1 MMKWIADNW
10 KVIAT
15 AALILFVVALAKL
28 AGYYHGKYITA
39 ESLAAER
46 KQTID
51 DMTVRQRAVAALDEK
66 YTKELAS
73 AQATIDHL
81 QRDVASGKR
90 RLQLNATCTKQ
101 SATSTG
107 VDDAASPG
115 LTDSAERDYFTLRSR
130 IEFAGKQIAGLQQY
144 IKEQCQ

>member
-1 MMKWIADNW
+1 MKWIADNW

-28 AGYYHGKYITA
+28 ASYYHGKYITA

-51 DMTVRQRAVAALDEK
+51 DMTMRQRAVTALDEK

-73 AQATIDHL
+73 AQATIDQL

-115 LTDSAERDYFTLRSR
+115 LTDSAERDYFTLRNR
-130 IEFAGKQIAGLQQY
+130 IELAGKQIAGLQQY
-144 IKEQCQ
+144 IKEQCLR